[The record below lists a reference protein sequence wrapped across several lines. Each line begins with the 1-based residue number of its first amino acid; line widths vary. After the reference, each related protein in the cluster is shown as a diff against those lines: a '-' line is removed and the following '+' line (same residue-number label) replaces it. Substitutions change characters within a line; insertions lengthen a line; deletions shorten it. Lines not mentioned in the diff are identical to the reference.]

1 VLAAHRQGEPLSLVF
16 PNAHYVVGEA
26 AWQRALRP
34 HARDRASFVPE
45 LPLLLEATG
54 RVERL
59 VGEHSDVLGAGYRFH
74 RSDGHTPG
82 MLLCEVATARGPLLF
97 CADLIPGVPWVRRA
111 ITMGYDRYP
120 EQLID
125 EKTALLAD
133 LHDRGGRLFFT
144 HDPQV
149 AACGLERDEAG
160 AVVATAP
167 VAALCGEP

>member
-1 VLAAHRQGEPLSLVF
+1 
-16 PNAHYVVGEA
+16 
-26 AWQRALRP
+26 
-34 HARDRASFVPE
+34 
-45 LPLLLEATG
+45 
-54 RVERL
+54 
-59 VGEHSDVLGAGYRFH
+59 
-74 RSDGHTPG
+74 
-82 MLLCEVATARGPLLF
+82 M
-97 CADLIPGVPWVRRA
+97 PWVRRA

-149 AACGLERDEAG
+149 AVCGLERDEAG
-160 AVVATAP
+160 AVVAAAP